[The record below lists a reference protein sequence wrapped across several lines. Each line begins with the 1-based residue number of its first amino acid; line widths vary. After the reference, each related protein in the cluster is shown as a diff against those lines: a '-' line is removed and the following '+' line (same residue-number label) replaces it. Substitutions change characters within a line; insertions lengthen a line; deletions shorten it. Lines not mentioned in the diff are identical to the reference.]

1 MQYRYS
7 DSPSGSGKDALFEPQ
22 APKTKRAVVRDT
34 FTSPRIGMLSWAF
47 AAILMGTVG
56 VASYQFSGG
65 SFSPGMVSGV
75 APAGMRL
82 PDNGSVETT
91 ASIGINN
98 PVAVMNLPGSQQR
111 GVASSIEQ
119 SQIEVLQREV
129 VGLRRRLVAL
139 SEQNLIYSRRIA
151 ALEQEVARTKLAYA
165 GKTTSAEELAA
176 IQEVV
181 PRPGIVVT
189 KTPRKP
195 AIAKH
200 EPAMPSAK
208 PTSNAVG
215 QVQKNLNSDPM
226 KADHAKAEPVPK
238 AQTDVSRHLPPPETI
253 PAPELGTEEPVRI
266 ITQSKNESAPL
277 TTASIPTVVD
287 QGTEI
292 FNEIP
297 TRSGLAP
304 KVVTPSDPAGQIR
317 GGGDSQI
324 KRSDF
329 GAVIGH
335 YRTSAGAAK
344 AWADFKEQNEDRM
357 RDLRPLIRERQAPE
371 GGVALMIGP
380 FANAADASV
389 ACLRLLDTTEV
400 CRPALYAGDPLVT
413 AAEFRDSA
421 F

>member
-1 MQYRYS
+1 M
-7 DSPSGSGKDALFEPQ
+7 FEPQ
-22 APKTKRAVVRDT
+22 APKTKRAIVRDT
-34 FTSPRIGMLSWAF
+34 FTSPRIGLLSWAF
-47 AAILMGTVG
+47 AAVLMGTVG
-56 VASYQFSGG
+56 LASYQFSGG
-65 SFSPGMVSGV
+65 SFSPGSFSGV
-75 APAGMRL
+75 VPAGVRL
-82 PDNGSVETT
+82 PDNGSIETT
-91 ASIGINN
+91 ASIGVNT
-98 PVAVMNLPGSQQR
+98 PVAVMNLPERQQR
-111 GVASSIEQ
+111 GGASSIEQ

-165 GKTTSAEELAA
+165 GKTTSAEEMAA
-176 IQEVV
+176 IQEVI
-181 PRPGIVVT
+181 PRPGVVVT
-189 KTPRKP
+189 KSPPKP
-195 AIAKH
+195 ATARH

-208 PTSNAVG
+208 PASNAVD
-215 QVQKNLNSDPM
+215 QVQKDIASDPV
-226 KADHAKAEPVPK
+226 KKDQAKRETVPGERI
-238 AQTDVSRHLPPPETI
+238 DVYRQLPPPETV
-253 PAPELGTEEPVRI
+253 PAPELSTEEPVRI
-266 ITQSKNESAPL
+266 ITPSNSESASL
-277 TTASIPTVVD
+277 TTASIPPVGD
-287 QGTEI
+287 QAAET
-292 FNEIP
+292 FNETP
-297 TRSGLAP
+297 TRSRLAP
-304 KVVTPSDPAGQIR
+304 KVITPSDPSGQIR

-380 FANAADASV
+380 FANAADAAV